1 MWIPHGSVALGFVLI
16 LLIAVWRL
24 VTVITRP
31 TDEHSAPADGKVR
44 E

>member
-1 MWIPHGSVALGFVLI
+1 LI

-24 VTVITRP
+24 ITVITRRA
-31 TDEHSAPADGKVR
+31 DEHSAPADGKVR